1 MADTNDNHHRPDAS
15 ASRAISLVILA
26 TVWYAALVVAA
37 LTVGARDSETQAV
50 VLITLIILALAPVA
64 MLLAAIAARLLI
76 GGTVDARLDR
86 LTHAVE
92 SFSQEQGLSEG
103 AKRVIHRR
111 HEREILRRAIEQD
124 ILAQDWDAAM
134 VLVKELAERFGYRA
148 DAEEFRAR
156 IERVRAQNLDRMV
169 VDNLTRLDDLIR
181 ARQWPDA
188 YAEAARIER
197 LYPDSHRVDNLRT
210 RVDEARR
217 KYRKDLER
225 RFLMSAQQDR
235 IDEAMELLKELDQ
248 YLTRPEAEQFQEVA
262 RGVISKSRENLG
274 VRFKLLVQDHQ
285 WAEAITVGTQI
296 VAEFPNTRMA
306 IEVRDLLPELRN
318 RAAGARPN
326 AAVTPTATS
335 PTQIG

>member
-1 MADTNDNHHRPDAS
+1 MPENKESENDGAKARSPILVVGI
-15 ASRAISLVILA
+15 AI
-26 TVWYAALVVAA
+26 WYPALVAA
-37 LTVGARDSETQAV
+37 TLTFGMKQAENQAV
-50 VLITLIILALAPVA
+50 VLTAMVILALAPIA
-64 MLLAAIAARLLI
+64 LLLTAIAMRLM
-76 GGTVDARLDR
+76 GSASTESRLDR
-86 LTHAVE
+86 ITRAVE
-92 SFSQEQGLSEG
+92 NFSQEQGLSEG

-111 HEREILRRAIEQD
+111 QERELLRRAIEQD

-148 DAEEFRAR
+148 DAEEFRGR

-169 VDNLTRLDDLIR
+169 VEALAHLDDFIR
-181 ARQWPDA
+181 ARQWADS

-197 LYPDSHRVDNLRT
+197 LYPDSHRVDNLRH

-225 RFLMSAQQDR
+225 RFLQSAEHQR

-274 VRFKLLVQDHQ
+274 VRFKILVQDHQ
-285 WAEAITVGTQI
+285 WADAIGVGEQI
-296 VAEFPNTRMA
+296 IDEFPNTRMA
-306 IEVRDLLPELRN
+306 TEVRDLMPELRN
-318 RAAGARPN
+318 RAAGIKPSAP
-326 AAVTPTATS
+326 AQT
-335 PTQIG
+335 G

>member
-1 MADTNDNHHRPDAS
+1 MADTNDTHHRTDAS

-26 TVWYAALVVAA
+26 TVWYAALVVVA
-37 LTVGARDSETQAV
+37 LTVGARDSANQAV
-50 VLITLIILALAPVA
+50 ILITLIILALAPVA
-64 MLLAAIAARLLI
+64 MLLAAIAARLII
-76 GGTVDARLDR
+76 GGSVDARLDR
-86 LTHAVE
+86 LIHAVE

-285 WAEAITVGTQI
+285 WADAIAVGTQI

-306 IEVRDLLPELRN
+306 VEVRDLLPELRN